1 MFQPKFSEESLLRDL
16 HNGSVEAFEQIFKIY
31 WSNLYQIARH
41 KLQSAE
47 EAEDVVQ
54 TIFSNLWEKREMLA
68 IDDLS
73 SYLYGAL
80 KNRIINNIRL
90 KITREKYWNYYK
102 TFVPQSHYVTENGV
116 VLEDLN
122 NAVKEA
128 VSLLPE
134 KSRQVFKLSRIEGR
148 SNAEIAN
155 LLNLSEKAIEYHL
168 TKCLRALRLHLKD
181 YILLILVAFSI

>member
-102 TFVPQSHYVTENGV
+102 TFVPLSHYVTENGV